1 MEKKNGL
8 DKTSIIM
15 LAVFFALIVGFTV
28 MLIVGAVTGK
38 EERQTNADTEM
49 VDMEVIVDEKPKYK
63 TYGELA
69 DKFLEVCNA
78 GNVYELYDMYYD
90 DLLEKAR
97 LSMNP
102 VPDKTMFDAG
112 LKENMLR
119 ITGFDE
125 YTYGCVELLD
135 VQPPGAYASQIYY
148 KMYGESLPFSADIVE
163 DCVNLVVYLDNM
175 YETNHFMVQIDGYW
189 YFIV

>member
-1 MEKKNGL
+1 MEKKSGL

-15 LAVFFALIVGFTV
+15 LTVFFALIVGFTA
-28 MLIVGAVTGK
+28 MLVVGVVTKK
-38 EERQTNADTEM
+38 EDTQSNSDTEM
-49 VDMEVIVDEKPKYK
+49 VDMKVIVDDKPKYK

-78 GNVYELYDMYYD
+78 GNVDELYDMYYD
-90 DLLEKAR
+90 DLLGKAR
-97 LSMNP
+97 LNMQP

-112 LKENMLR
+112 LKESMLR

-135 VQPPGAYASQIYY
+135 VQSPGAYASQIYY
-148 KMYGESLPFSADIVE
+148 NTYGESLPFSADIVE